1 MGYYPVLDRLPKG
14 RDEGDGWQLWLR
26 RHNQYDTQ

>member
-1 MGYYPVLDRLPKG
+1 MPKG

-26 RHNQYDTQ
+26 RHNEYSNQ